1 MTPLNSKFWI
11 YFFEWEGKRKK
22 ITIGNFKKSS
32 TTKEVG
38 YTLEEARKAKE
49 KFKLMLQNGVCPQNE
64 KKALKTKQIQ
74 EVEKSL
80 IANEKILSNIINDYF
95 QFITSIT
102 ERHKEKQRSQMNR
115 MIIPFLGNK
124 SIDDITAQ
132 NLLECILKIKSDGQK
147 HRVLTLC
154 GQIWKW
160 AKSNYR
166 TQTNITLDIDRKNTL
181 PPEPKAENFKTI
193 TEKDKIKILLKMIEQ
208 YDGDI
213 STKTALRLAPYVA
226 LRPFNIRFAE
236 WTEFNFE
243 DKLWIIPASK
253 MKMKK
258 EHIVPLTDSMINIIN
273 DIKPFSFQKSIYLFP
288 SPISNLK
295 TLSEN
300 TLNYGLKRL
309 GYGDEIVAHGFRA
322 MFSTITNEFID
333 DDDAHG
339 VSRDII
345 EFQLAHKIDNKV
357 GAAYNRALYLKQR
370 TRLMQW
376 WSDYLDDLKKI

>member
-1 MTPLNSKFWI
+1 
-11 YFFEWEGKRKK
+11 
-22 ITIGNFKKSS
+22 
-32 TTKEVG
+32 
-38 YTLEEARKAKE
+38 
-49 KFKLMLQNGVCPQNE
+49 
-64 KKALKTKQIQ
+64 
-74 EVEKSL
+74 
-80 IANEKILSNIINDYF
+80 
-95 QFITSIT
+95 
-102 ERHKEKQRSQMNR
+102 
-115 MIIPFLGNK
+115 
-124 SIDDITAQ
+124 
-132 NLLECILKIKSDGQK
+132 
-147 HRVLTLC
+147 
-154 GQIWKW
+154 
-160 AKSNYR
+160 
-166 TQTNITLDIDRKNTL
+166 
-181 PPEPKAENFKTI
+181 
-193 TEKDKIKILLKMIEQ
+193 
-208 YDGDI
+208 
-213 STKTALRLAPYVA
+213 
-226 LRPFNIRFAE
+226 
-236 WTEFNFE
+236 
-243 DKLWIIPASK
+243 

>member
-22 ITIGNFKKSS
+22 ITIGNFRKSS
-32 TTKEVG
+32 RTKEVG
-38 YTLEEARKAKE
+38 YTLEEARKEKE
-49 KFKLMLQNGVCPQNE
+49 KFKLMLQNGECPQNE

-74 EVEKSL
+74 AVEKTL

-258 EHIVPLTDSMINIIN
+258 EHIVPLTDSMIDIIN
-273 DIKPFSFQKSIYLFP
+273 SIRPFSFQKSIYLFP

-309 GYGDEIVAHGFRA
+309 GYGDEIVVHGFRA

-333 DDDAHG
+333 DENAHG

-376 WSDYLDDLKKI
+376 WSDYLDDLKK